1 MPGVATL
8 CVATH
13 LQSAA
18 RTGGYL
24 EWVTELAESEL
35 SEGAQGAPTAP
46 GADYAERL
54 LAELNDAQ
62 RAAVTH
68 GEGPLLVLA
77 GAGSGKTRVL
87 THRIAYLLATGRAR
101 PGEILAIT
109 FTNKA
114 AQEMRERVE
123 RLVGRATRAMW
134 VMTFHSACAR
144 IMRAEAERLGYSRGF
159 TIYDEADSLRM
170 VKRCMEELEVDPKRY
185 PPRAIRSQI
194 SGAKNKLL
202 DAAEF
207 QQTQGSV
214 FEETAGEIYALYERR
229 MLEANAMDFDDL
241 LVRTVNVLELFEP
254 ARDRWRRAFGQVL
267 VDEYQDTNRAQYRL
281 LQLLAEEHRNLF
293 VVGDDAQCVLEG
305 TLIKMGDGSER
316 PVESIGVGDYVMS
329 SVGKGEFGPARIS
342 QVHTSKD
349 THGIAISTRSGRR
362 LVTTPDH
369 MHFAGFRLGTTPQ
382 MHLTYLMWKRD
393 VGFRVGVS
401 RVYTEGQKKPTIGI
415 RQRCFSERADAVWV
429 ISSHGSDAEARVAEA
444 QLSLQYGLPTLP
456 FYRRKSGS
464 GNSLVGNQELIDEV
478 FASVDSEAGG
488 LQLLEDEGLSFNHP
502 HHRASSSYRRRN
514 LTLTLCAERRNA
526 RPRHRI
532 AVHGQDPAGRTALE
546 EIGLSVRPAGNGRN
560 SWRFETVLKDF
571 GDAADLAQKI
581 QAALEVETLIQGRF
595 GPPQP
600 GRVVGNSLPCIP
612 ASSVRPG
619 MTVFAGDGSYDIVEW
634 VSRVPLERPVYDLDV
649 EDTHNFVANGI
660 VTHNSIYSFRH
671 AEIRN
676 ILDFEKDFPDADVVM
691 LEQNYRSTQTILS
704 ATNSLIANNR
714 ENRLKKLFTD
724 GAEGEP
730 IQVAQLADEHEEAR
744 WVAGEVERLVTDEG
758 VRRDEIAVFYRTNA
772 MSRVLE
778 DTLVRFE
785 LPYQVIG
792 GTKFYERAEIKDA
805 VAYLSLLVNP
815 SDAISFVRVVNSPRR
830 GIGNTSQ
837 GRLLSHANT
846 TGKPIWEVAARP
858 DLVPGMGA
866 AALKAISRFHA
877 TVEGLRQRA
886 ATAPVAE
893 LMEAMLHETG
903 YLEALEAERTVEAE
917 GRVENLQELIGVA
930 GEFDANRELE
940 GDGEVSPLEEFLQQ
954 ISLYTEQDAIR
965 EQESLVTLMTIH
977 NAKGLEYETV
987 ILIGCEEGV
996 FPHMR
1001 SLEEGGEEEERRL
1014 CYVGMTRARSRLYLT
1029 YARERRIFGG
1039 RREPAIASRFLDE
1052 LPEELVERERSEP
1065 RAGSPWA
1072 PVGGAIGEPIKPGPA
1087 LELATGDDIV
1097 HASFGEGVVTG
1108 IEPGGV
1114 IVVRFADDGQERKL
1128 MADYAPIKKR

>member
-1 MPGVATL
+1 
-8 CVATH
+8 
-13 LQSAA
+13 
-18 RTGGYL
+18 
-24 EWVTELAESEL
+24 VTELAESEL
-35 SEGAQGAPTAP
+35 SQGAHGAPTAP
-46 GADYAERL
+46 GADQVERL

-62 RAAVTH
+62 REAVTH

-114 AQEMRERVE
+114 AGEMRERVE

-144 IMRAEAERLGYSRGF
+144 IMRAEAERLGYSRNF

-202 DAAEF
+202 DASEF

-214 FEETAGEIYALYERR
+214 FEETAGDVYALYERR

-281 LQLLAEEHRNLF
+281 LQLLADEHRNLF
-293 VVGDDAQCVLEG
+293 VVGDDAQ
-305 TLIKMGDGSER
+305 
-316 PVESIGVGDYVMS
+316 
-329 SVGKGEFGPARIS
+329 
-342 QVHTSKD
+342 
-349 THGIAISTRSGRR
+349 
-362 LVTTPDH
+362 
-369 MHFAGFRLGTTPQ
+369 
-382 MHLTYLMWKRD
+382 
-393 VGFRVGVS
+393 
-401 RVYTEGQKKPTIGI
+401 
-415 RQRCFSERADAVWV
+415 
-429 ISSHGSDAEARVAEA
+429 
-444 QLSLQYGLPTLP
+444 
-456 FYRRKSGS
+456 
-464 GNSLVGNQELIDEV
+464 
-478 FASVDSEAGG
+478 
-488 LQLLEDEGLSFNHP
+488 
-502 HHRASSSYRRRN
+502 
-514 LTLTLCAERRNA
+514 
-526 RPRHRI
+526 
-532 AVHGQDPAGRTALE
+532 
-546 EIGLSVRPAGNGRN
+546 
-560 SWRFETVLKDF
+560 
-571 GDAADLAQKI
+571 
-581 QAALEVETLIQGRF
+581 
-595 GPPQP
+595 
-600 GRVVGNSLPCIP
+600 
-612 ASSVRPG
+612 
-619 MTVFAGDGSYDIVEW
+619 
-634 VSRVPLERPVYDLDV
+634 
-649 EDTHNFVANGI
+649 
-660 VTHNSIYSFRH
+660 SIYSFRH

-676 ILDFEKDFPDADVVM
+676 ILDFERDFPDASVVM

-704 ATNSLIANNR
+704 ATNALIAKNH
-714 ENRLKKLFTD
+714 ENRPKRLFTD
-724 GAEGEP
+724 GAQGEP
-730 IQVAQLADEHEEAR
+730 IQVVQLADEHEEAR

-758 VRRDEIAVFYRTNA
+758 VDREEIAIFYRTNA

-792 GTKFYERAEIKDA
+792 GTKFYERAEVKDA

-815 SDAISFVRVVNSPRR
+815 SDAISFARVVNSPRR

-837 GRLLSHANT
+837 GRLLSHTNT
-846 TGKPIWEVAARP
+846 TGLPIWEIAGRP
-858 DLVPGMGA
+858 DAVPGLGA
-866 AALKAISRFHA
+866 AAVKAISRFHQ
-877 TVEGLRQRA
+877 TVEGLRERA

-893 LMEAMLHETG
+893 LLEAVLHETG
-903 YLEALEAERTVEAE
+903 YFEALEAERTVEAE

-940 GDGEVSPLEEFLQQ
+940 GDAEVPPLEEFLQQ
-954 ISLYTEQDAIR
+954 ISLYTEQDAIA

-987 ILIGCEEGV
+987 FLIGCEEGV

-1001 SLEEGGEEEERRL
+1001 ALEEGGEEEERRL

-1052 LPEELVERERSEP
+1052 LPDELLEQERSAP

-1087 LELATGDDIV
+1087 VELQTGDDIV

-1108 IEPGGV
+1108 TEPGGV
-1114 IVVRFADDGQERKL
+1114 VVVRFAGDGQERKL
-1128 MADYAPIKKR
+1128 MADYAPIKKK

>member
-1 MPGVATL
+1 M
-8 CVATH
+8 
-13 LQSAA
+13 
-18 RTGGYL
+18 
-24 EWVTELAESEL
+24 
-35 SEGAQGAPTAP
+35 
-46 GADYAERL
+46 
-54 LAELNDAQ
+54 LAELNSAQ
-62 RAAVTH
+62 REAVVH

-101 PGEILAIT
+101 PGEIIAIT

-114 AQEMRERVE
+114 AGEMRERVE

-144 IMRAEAERLGYSRGF
+144 IMRAEAERLGYSRNF

-214 FEETAGEIYALYERR
+214 FEETAGDVYALYERR

-254 ARDRWRRAFGQVL
+254 ARDRWRGAFGQVL

-293 VVGDDAQCVLEG
+293 VVGDDAQ
-305 TLIKMGDGSER
+305 
-316 PVESIGVGDYVMS
+316 
-329 SVGKGEFGPARIS
+329 
-342 QVHTSKD
+342 
-349 THGIAISTRSGRR
+349 
-362 LVTTPDH
+362 
-369 MHFAGFRLGTTPQ
+369 
-382 MHLTYLMWKRD
+382 
-393 VGFRVGVS
+393 
-401 RVYTEGQKKPTIGI
+401 
-415 RQRCFSERADAVWV
+415 
-429 ISSHGSDAEARVAEA
+429 
-444 QLSLQYGLPTLP
+444 
-456 FYRRKSGS
+456 
-464 GNSLVGNQELIDEV
+464 
-478 FASVDSEAGG
+478 
-488 LQLLEDEGLSFNHP
+488 
-502 HHRASSSYRRRN
+502 
-514 LTLTLCAERRNA
+514 
-526 RPRHRI
+526 
-532 AVHGQDPAGRTALE
+532 
-546 EIGLSVRPAGNGRN
+546 
-560 SWRFETVLKDF
+560 
-571 GDAADLAQKI
+571 
-581 QAALEVETLIQGRF
+581 
-595 GPPQP
+595 
-600 GRVVGNSLPCIP
+600 
-612 ASSVRPG
+612 
-619 MTVFAGDGSYDIVEW
+619 
-634 VSRVPLERPVYDLDV
+634 
-649 EDTHNFVANGI
+649 
-660 VTHNSIYSFRH
+660 SIYGFRH

-676 ILDFEKDFPDADVVM
+676 ILDFERDFPDASTVM

-704 ATNSLIANNR
+704 AANALIANNR
-714 ENRLKKLFTD
+714 ENRPKKLWTD
-724 GAEGEP
+724 SGAGEP
-730 IQVAQLADEHEEAR
+730 VQVVQLADEHEEAR
-744 WVAGEVERLVTDEG
+744 WVAGEVERLVTEEG
-758 VRRDEIAVFYRTNA
+758 VGRDEIAVFYRTNA

-785 LPYQVIG
+785 MPYQVIG

-815 SDAISFVRVVNSPRR
+815 SDAISFARVVNSPRR

-837 GRLLSHANT
+837 GRLLAHANT
-846 TGKPIWEVAARP
+846 TGLPIWEVAGRP
-858 DLVPGMGA
+858 EAVPGLGA
-866 AALKAISRFHA
+866 AAIKAISRFHE
-877 TVEGLRQRA
+877 TVEGLRERA

-893 LMEAMLHETG
+893 LLEALLRETG

-940 GDGEVSPLEEFLQQ
+940 GEAEVPPLEEFLQQ
-954 ISLYTEQDAIR
+954 ISLYTQQDALS

-987 ILIGCEEGV
+987 FLIGCEEGV

-1001 SLEEGGEEEERRL
+1001 ALEEGGEEEERRL

-1052 LPEELVERERSEP
+1052 LPDELLEQERSAP
-1065 RAGSPWA
+1065 QAGSPWA
-1072 PVGGAIGEPIKPGPA
+1072 PVGGAVGEPIKPGPA
-1087 LELATGDDIV
+1087 LELQTGDDIV

-1114 IVVRFADDGQERKL
+1114 IVVRFAGDPQERKL
-1128 MADYAPIKKR
+1128 MADYAPIKKK